1 MLINQKIKV
10 LLIVIVILTT
20 TQIAFGDT
28 VSTNPEAERLYQ
40 EGIYNLKIHKLD
52 LAEESLLKSLKL
64 DPENGKIHWET
75 GWVYWQMRNW
85 TKTVYHWEMT
95 KQYTPDQKDLEKYYT
110 LASQYLERK
119 RQSDSQHLY
128 FESDV
133 QAQDDFDNTIT
144 ITAVGDIMMGSDF
157 PEEKKRLPGNV
168 DVLFD
173 SVRPFLTGHVVMGNL
188 EGPLTTETTSTKPT
202 DQKSYFVFRSPPEY
216 SNALKNA
223 GFTIMNL
230 ANNHIH
236 DFGPNGIEDTTFSLE
251 SQGIH
256 YFGTLDQPCAIV
268 KTPDATIGFLG
279 VSTQYYSVSIN
290 DLNQCRQL
298 IRELKQSVDIVV
310 VTFHGG
316 AEGLLAGHTPKTE
329 EFYYGESRG
338 DVYKFAHAMIDEG
351 ADMVVGHGP
360 HILRGMEL
368 YKEKPI
374 AYSMGNFLGYLKFST
389 SGDLGYTAILQIKIS
404 KSGVLKRVK
413 IIPLKLTPQNIPEID
428 QSGYAILLL
437 NELSQTDFGSNALM
451 LDENGEWESGST
463 LE

>member
-1 MLINQKIKV
+1 MLINRKIK
-10 LLIVIVILTT
+10 LFLIVIGIFTAA
-20 TQIAFGDT
+20 QIAFCDT

-40 EGIYNLKIHKLD
+40 EGIYYLRSHKLD
-52 LAEESLLKSLKL
+52 LAEESLLKSLIL

-75 GWVYWQMRNW
+75 GWVYWQMKNW
-85 TKTVYHWEMT
+85 TKTVYHWQMT
-95 KQYTPDQKDLEKYYT
+95 KKYAPDQKDFAKYYT

-119 RQSDSQHLY
+119 KQSDSQHLY
-128 FESDV
+128 FEGDV
-133 QAQDDFDNTIT
+133 QGQGDFNDSIA

-157 PEEKKRLPGNV
+157 PEENKMLPENV
-168 DVLFD
+168 DELFD
-173 SVRPFLTGHVVMGNL
+173 AVRSFLTGHIVMGNL
-188 EGPLTTETTSTKPT
+188 EGPLTTEITSTKPI
-202 DQKSYFVFRSPPEY
+202 DQENYYIFRSPPEY

-236 DFGPNGIEDTTFSLE
+236 DFGPNGIDDTISSLK
-251 SQGIH
+251 SKGIH
-256 YFGTLDQPCAIV
+256 YFGTSDQPCAIV

-279 VSTQYYSVSIN
+279 VSTHYYCVSIN
-290 DLNQCRQL
+290 NLDRCRQL
-298 IRELKQSVDIVV
+298 IRELRQSVDIIIVN
-310 VTFHGG
+310 FHGG

-351 ADMVVGHGP
+351 ADLVIGHGP

-368 YKEKPI
+368 YKEKLI

-389 SGDLGYTAILQIKIS
+389 SGDLSYTAILQIKIS

-413 IIPLKLTPQNIPEID
+413 IIPLKFTAQNIPEID

-451 LDENGEWESGST
+451 LDENGEWKME
-463 LE
+463 LN